1 MNNLILDNL
10 NYKVTENVPVWLM
23 RQAGRYMKEYHIV
36 KNKFNGFMEMC
47 KNSDAVTEITLQPI
61 KKFDFDAA
69 IIFSDILLVLDA
81 IDINVEF
88 IPGKGPI
95 VDNLESLKN
104 IKSLS
109 KELNNNKVKP
119 CYEAIKNIKKELT
132 EKPLIGFSAAPWTL
146 ATYYIEGNI
155 TKDLSIIKSF
165 SYKNSKEMDFIIDLF
180 SDLISQHLIN
190 QIEAGVDLIQIF
202 DTHSYQMDYCMH
214 QKYSTKQVKKI
225 ANSVRKKYP
234 NIPIIYYSKTF
245 QFLDKDVNNYLNCL
259 SINSNI
265 SLKEQKK
272 HLKSDICLQGNLD
285 PLLLAEGGEY
295 MVKEIKKIL
304 LEMENNFFIFN
315 LGHGILPQTPVENV
329 FKLVETVRSFKKKV

>member
-1 MNNLILDNL
+1 MNKLILDNL
-10 NYKVTENVPVWLM
+10 NYKITEKVPVWLM
-23 RQAGRYMKEYHIV
+23 RQAGRYMKEYHII
-36 KNKFNGFMEMC
+36 KSKFNGFMEMC

-88 IPGKGPI
+88 IPGKGP
-95 VDNLESLKN
+95 VVENLESLKS

-109 KELNNNKVKP
+109 KELNSKKVEP
-119 CYEAIKNIKKELT
+119 CYDAIKNIKNELLDR
-132 EKPLIGFSAAPWTL
+132 PLIGFSAAPWTL

-155 TKDLSIIKSF
+155 TKDLSRIKSF

-180 SDLISQHLIN
+180 SDLITQHLIN

-202 DTHSYQMDYCMH
+202 DTHSYQMDYYMH
-214 QKYSTKQVKKI
+214 QKYSIRQIRKIVK
-225 ANSVRKKYP
+225 SVKEKHPY
-234 NIPIIYYSKTF
+234 IPIIYYSKNF
-245 QFLDKDVNNYLNCL
+245 QFLDKEINDHLNCL
-259 SINSNI
+259 SLNSNI

-272 HLKSDICLQGNLD
+272 YFSGNICLQGNLD
-285 PLLLAEGGEY
+285 PYLLVEGGEY
-295 MVKEIKKIL
+295 MVKEIKNIL
-304 LEMENNFFIFN
+304 SEMENSFFIFN

-329 FKLVETVRSFKKKV
+329 FKLVETVRNFKKKA

>member
-1 MNNLILDNL
+1 MNKLILDNL
-10 NYKVTENVPVWLM
+10 NYKITEEVPVWLM

-36 KNKFNGFMEMC
+36 KNKFNSFMEMC

-88 IPGKGPI
+88 IPGKGP
-95 VDNLESLKN
+95 VVENLESLKN
-104 IKSLS
+104 IKLLS
-109 KELNNNKVKP
+109 REMNSKKVKP
-119 CYEAIKNIKKELT
+119 CYEAIKNIKKELID
-132 EKPLIGFSAAPWTL
+132 KPLIGFSAAPWTL

-155 TKDLSIIKSF
+155 TKDLSRIKSF

-202 DTHSYQMDYCMH
+202 DTHSYQMDYYMH
-214 QKYSTKQVKKI
+214 QKYSTRQVKKI
-225 ANSVRKKYP
+225 AKSVREKYP
-234 NIPIIYYSKTF
+234 NIPIIYYSKNF
-245 QFLDKDVNNYLNCL
+245 QFLDKEANNYLNCL
-259 SINSNI
+259 SLNSNI

-272 HLKSDICLQGNLD
+272 YFKGNICLQGNLD
-285 PLLLAEGGEY
+285 PYLLVEGGEY
-295 MVKEIKKIL
+295 MVKEIKNIL

>member
-1 MNNLILDNL
+1 MNKLILDNL
-10 NYKVTENVPVWLM
+10 NYKITKNVPVWLM

-81 IDINVEF
+81 IDINVDI
-88 IPGKGPI
+88 IPGKGPV
-95 VDNLESLKN
+95 VDNLESIKN
-104 IKSLS
+104 IRLLS
-109 KELNNNKVKP
+109 RELNSDKVKP

-132 EKPLIGFSAAPWTL
+132 NKPLIGFSAAPWTL

-155 TKDLSIIKSF
+155 TKDLSRIKSF
-165 SYKNSKEMDFIIDLF
+165 SYKNLKEMDFIIDLF

-202 DTHSYQMDYCMH
+202 DTHSYQMDYVMH
-214 QKYSTKQVKKI
+214 KNYSINQVKKI
-225 ANSVRKKYP
+225 ANLVRDRYP
-234 NIPIIYYSKTF
+234 NIPIIYYSKNF
-245 QFLDKDVNNYLNCL
+245 QFLDKEMSNYINCL
-259 SINSNI
+259 SLNSNI

-272 HLKSDICLQGNLD
+272 YFYGNICLQGNLD
-285 PLLLAEGGEY
+285 PYLLVEGGEY
-295 MVKEIKKIL
+295 MIKEIKNIL
-304 LEMENNFFIFN
+304 LEMEDSFFIFN
-315 LGHGILPQTPVENV
+315 LGHGILPQTPIENV
-329 FKLVETVRSFKKKV
+329 FKLVETIREFKKKV

>member
-10 NYKVTENVPVWLM
+10 NYKVTEKVPVWLM

-202 DTHSYQMDYCMH
+202 DTHSYQMDYYMH
-214 QKYSTKQVKKI
+214 QKYSTRQVKKI

-234 NIPIIYYSKTF
+234 NIPIIYYSKIF
-245 QFLDKDVNNYLNCL
+245 QFLDKDVNNYLNCV

-272 HLKSDICLQGNLD
+272 HFKSDICLQGNLD

-329 FKLVETVRSFKKKV
+329 FKLVETVRNFKKKV

>member
-1 MNNLILDNL
+1 MNKLILDNL
-10 NYKVTENVPVWLM
+10 NYKITKNVPVWLM

-81 IDINVEF
+81 IDINVDI
-88 IPGKGPI
+88 IPGKGPV
-95 VDNLESLKN
+95 VDNLESIKN
-104 IKSLS
+104 IRLLS
-109 KELNNNKVKP
+109 RELNSDKVKP

-132 EKPLIGFSAAPWTL
+132 NKPLIGFSAAPWTL

-155 TKDLSIIKSF
+155 TKDLSRIKSF
-165 SYKNSKEMDFIIDLF
+165 SYKNLKEMDFIIDLF

-202 DTHSYQMDYCMH
+202 DTHSYQMDYAMH
-214 QKYSTKQVKKI
+214 KKYSINQVKKI
-225 ANSVRKKYP
+225 ANLVRDRYP
-234 NIPIIYYSKTF
+234 NIPIIYYSKNF
-245 QFLDKDVNNYLNCL
+245 QFLDKEMSNYINCL
-259 SINSNI
+259 SLNSNI

-272 HLKSDICLQGNLD
+272 YFYGNICLQGNLD
-285 PLLLAEGGEY
+285 PYLLVEGGEY
-295 MVKEIKKIL
+295 MIKEIKNIL
-304 LEMENNFFIFN
+304 LEMEDSFFIFN
-315 LGHGILPQTPVENV
+315 LGHGILPQTPIENV
-329 FKLVETVRSFKKKV
+329 FKLVETIREFKKKV